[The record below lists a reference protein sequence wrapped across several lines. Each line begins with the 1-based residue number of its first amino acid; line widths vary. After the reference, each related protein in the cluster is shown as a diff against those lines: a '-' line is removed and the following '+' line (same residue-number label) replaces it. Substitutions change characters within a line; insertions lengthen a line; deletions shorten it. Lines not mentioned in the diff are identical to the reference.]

1 MALKNVNSEKF
12 ILLTFSQVKKP
23 YFWKEETLD
32 GWTLHVVYYRS
43 IPTRYMPVYLGETAT
58 AKWAL
63 TFRMWW
69 SFSHGTFSPRKGKQ
83 LCCSLGFPPGLHF
96 QLLVNI
102 AIWLQLF
109 PWWFDL
115 WFLPFSAQWDYILFQ
130 VAFLFSRICICISRR
145 TLISRYCWFYL

>member
-1 MALKNVNSEKF
+1 MNIACCLLQINS
-12 ILLTFSQVKKP
+12 
-23 YFWKEETLD
+23 Y
-32 GWTLHVVYYRS
+32 
-43 IPTRYMPVYLGETAT
+43 YMPVYLGETAT

-109 PWWFDL
+109 LVMIRSLVPAVQCTMGL
-115 WFLPFSAQWDYILFQ
+115 NPFSSSIFIFTHLHLHFKKNFNFYVQLLVLFINIVKTYRCIYII
-130 VAFLFSRICICISRR
+130 VSWVMEFLIRG
-145 TLISRYCWFYL
+145 Y

>member
-1 MALKNVNSEKF
+1 MHIRPNLACKNAANQLFIVKSSLVINFKEIQEDSLMYGMIWSGLQSCSEAKL
-12 ILLTFSQVKKP
+12 IQCAVC
-23 YFWKEETLD
+23 
-32 GWTLHVVYYRS
+32 
-43 IPTRYMPVYLGETAT
+43 LGETAT

-109 PWWFDL
+109 L
-115 WFLPFSAQWDYILFQ
+115 VMIRSLRLVHNGVRSFLK
-130 VAFLFSRICICISRR
+130 
-145 TLISRYCWFYL
+145 

>member
-1 MALKNVNSEKF
+1 MTRVSSDFLLKPGQNKKGQKTFQLHHFLNTFVQQAAEKKYSKNSAAGNFFGPSYFVTALVPTC
-12 ILLTFSQVKKP
+12 L
-23 YFWKEETLD
+23 WKETCTDVHCMSSTLKS
-32 GWTLHVVYYRS
+32 L
-43 IPTRYMPVYLGETAT
+43 PVHLGKTAT

-109 PWWFDL
+109 LVMIRSLVP
-115 WFLPFSAQWDYILFQ
+115 
-130 VAFLFSRICICISRR
+130 AF
-145 TLISRYCWFYL
+145 